1 MPPQECHGARHC
13 NLPTAACHAG
23 SASASPTQALPFLR
37 HIFLLYGNSAAAY
50 TCPGPQFAESTCAG
64 KSLAEARCTDAEAVQ
79 ERALAFAREE
89 SDQALALVCAELAA
103 LLSAASACT
112 EALSSALAHAGEGD
126 AARAGWD
133 PDLAPQQ
140 PAEEGQSQPHA
151 DEEEKLKPAAGRL
164 DSGAVI
170 KTARMRSEEAA
181 CALRQCSTAAAE
193 RLCKVYEELSSVSE
207 EKESLLLELAT
218 SSGKL
223 SDVQQR
229 AETLAEQLVAATSAA
244 SSAAQ
249 RAEQAEDS
257 LQVLQ
262 QQHAALVQAEQDLNR
277 QHAGL
282 ETSHVQLQARLSM
295 LQQAKAALE
304 DSSHTQEQAIAEL
317 KEQTQELQQRK
328 KGLQAEAEGLVRDRE
343 ALRDELAREAASSGA
358 ERTLHA
364 QAREEL
370 AEARQAGASL
380 EAQLDT
386 ANKAASKV

>member
-1 MPPQECHGARHC
+1 M
-13 NLPTAACHAG
+13 
-23 SASASPTQALPFLR
+23 
-37 HIFLLYGNSAAAY
+37 
-50 TCPGPQFAESTCAG
+50 
-64 KSLAEARCTDAEAVQ
+64 EARCTDAEAAQ

-112 EALSSALAHAGEGD
+112 EALSSAFAHAGED
-126 AARAGWD
+126 DTARAGWNPD
-133 PDLAPQQ
+133 PTPQQ

-151 DEEEKLKPAAGRL
+151 DNQDKVETAGGRL
-164 DSGAVI
+164 DSGVVI
-170 KTARMRSEEAA
+170 RTARMRSEEAA

-193 RLCKVYEELSSVSE
+193 RLCKVCEELSSVSE
-207 EKESLLLELAT
+207 EKGRLAVCLAAA
-218 SSGKL
+218 SGQL

-229 AETLAEQLVAATSAA
+229 AEALAEQLEAATSAA
-244 SSAAQ
+244 DSAAQ
-249 RAEQAEDS
+249 RADQAEGS

-262 QQHAALVQAEQDLNR
+262 QQHAALVQGEEDLIR

-304 DSSHTQEQAIAEL
+304 DSSCAREQAIAEL
-317 KEQTQELQQRK
+317 KGQIQQLQQQKDELR
-328 KGLQAEAEGLVRDRE
+328 AEAEVLAGERE
-343 ALRDELAREAASSGA
+343 ALRDELAREVASSGA
-358 ERTLHA
+358 ERALHL

-370 AEARQAGASL
+370 AEARQAGATL

-386 ANKAASKV
+386 ANKAASKVWL